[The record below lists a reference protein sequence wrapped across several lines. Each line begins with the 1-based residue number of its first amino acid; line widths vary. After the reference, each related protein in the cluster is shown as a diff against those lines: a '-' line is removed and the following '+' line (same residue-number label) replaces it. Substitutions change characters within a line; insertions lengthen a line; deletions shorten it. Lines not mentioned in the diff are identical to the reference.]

1 MTDAEI
7 IALINTKVNEAVDA
21 RITTVRIPELP
32 ENTYELSA
40 DDKVPVW
47 VASDN
52 KTRHET
58 LGDLMTFF
66 GLGGDGTTTPG
77 DSAAKGKYTFDVSAA
92 QAGSSTIS
100 LPQFAGKNATLTIDG
115 RDYLDS
121 EYDFLN
127 AGGVKVNLT
136 GFTFVEG
143 MRVTLHFAEPLA
155 DGVTTGGGSFIR
167 GVVEVGVNTTLT
179 AADARKLIQ
188 VRGGTSTVAVTLPMV
203 DVLSENDFFIIEC
216 NISNSRQQAVKT
228 QGGQN
233 IYLNSTSRTALYLS
247 PGEVLWLFRKS
258 DGWYVLD
265 AYAKIYNEIGHPVP
279 RYKVG
284 VGEILLKGQQVL
296 KADYPRLY
304 EAAQTFGGGFVAKT
318 TYDADPLKYRGCYVE
333 ISSTHFQLPNLLNMA
348 LRGVESESGTDTNR
362 AHNAPGGYQEDSV
375 KAHTH
380 PYKDRYHAEKSSL
393 VNSATKNESMT
404 AGYNGGFG
412 SGDTDADNTT
422 FLYLDATTEQNSGE
436 ETVMKNIGIYW
447 ATKY

>member
-1 MTDAEI
+1 M
-7 IALINTKVNEAVDA
+7 ALDQETKDFITAYVDSK
-21 RITTVRIPELP
+21 ITTVRIPELP

-40 DDKVPVW
+40 EDKIPIHVS
-47 VASDN
+47 SDN

-66 GLGGDGTTTPG
+66 ALGGDGTTTPG
-77 DSAAKGKYTFDVSAA
+77 DSAAKGKYTFDVSAL
-92 QAGSSTIS
+92 QAGSDTIS

-115 RDYLDS
+115 RDFLDS

-127 AGGVKVNLT
+127 AGGVKVNIS
-136 GFTFVEG
+136 GFKFVEG

-155 DGVTTGGGSFIR
+155 DGGTTTGGSFIR
-167 GVVEVGVNTTLT
+167 GVVEVAVNTTLS
-179 AADARKLIQ
+179 ADDARKLIQ
-188 VRGGTSTVAVTLPMV
+188 VRGGTSQIALTLPLV
-203 DVLSENDFFIIEC
+203 DTLTDNDFFIVEC
-216 NISNSRQQAVKT
+216 NLSNSKQQAVKT

-247 PGEVLWLFRKS
+247 PGESLWLFRKN
-258 DGWYVLD
+258 DGYYVLD
-265 AYAKIYNEIGHPVP
+265 AYAQLYNEVGHPVP

-284 VGEILLKGQQVL
+284 PGEILLKGQQVL

-304 EAAQTFGGGFVAKT
+304 EAAQTFGGGFVAKS

-333 ISSTHFQLPNLLNMA
+333 INTNTFQLPNLLNMA

-362 AHNAPGGYQEDSV
+362 GHNAPGGYQEDSV

-380 PYKDRYHAEKSSL
+380 PYKDRYHIDKSQML
-393 VNSATKNESMT
+393 NAATKKEAAT
-404 AGYNGGFG
+404 AGYNGSLGT
-412 SGDTDADNTT
+412 GDTDADNNT
-422 FLYLDATTEQNSGE
+422 FLYLDATTDANTGE
-436 ETVMKNIGIYW
+436 ETVMKNIAIYW